1 VISPGAASA
10 RANGRLGGAVSNKSK
25 KREPLRRT
33 VPGRRTKRAP
43 VGSPGG
49 PPAGRKPEA
58 KLDFQDPHGATS
70 RRNSLE
76 LAIGREVRDFRRK
89 LNMTVAELA
98 AMAGM
103 STGMLSKIE
112 NGQTSP
118 SLATLQELSKA
129 LQVPV
134 TAFFRKFEEV
144 QDATFVRAGQ
154 GLTIERRGT
163 RAGHQYQLL
172 GHSLSRNLAVEP
184 YLITLT
190 KDSDVFP
197 VFQHEGIEFIYM
209 LEGEVGYRHG
219 DRVYVMTPGDSL
231 FFDADVPHGP
241 EQLRRLP
248 IRFLSVI
255 TYARAER
262 N

>member
-1 VISPGAASA
+1 MGKAV
-10 RANGRLGGAVSNKSK
+10 ANKTK

-33 VPGRRTKRAP
+33 PVQRSKRPSGGRRAQ
-43 VGSPGG
+43 S
-49 PPAGRKPEA
+49 
-58 KLDFQDPHGATS
+58 KLDFQDPHSVES

-76 LAIGREVRDFRRK
+76 SAIGREVRDFRRK
-89 LNMTVAELA
+89 LTMTVAELA
-98 AMAGM
+98 TVAGM

-134 TAFFRKFEEV
+134 TAFFRKFEEE

-172 GHSLSRNLAVEP
+172 GHSLSRDLAVEP

-197 VFQHEGIEFIYM
+197 VFQHDGIEFIYM

-219 DRVYVMTPGDSL
+219 DQVYALTPGDSL
-231 FFDADVPHGP
+231 FFDSDVPHGP
-241 EQLRRLP
+241 EELRKLP

-255 TYARAER
+255 TYTRR
-262 N
+262 DRD

>member
-1 VISPGAASA
+1 
-10 RANGRLGGAVSNKSK
+10 
-25 KREPLRRT
+25 LRRT
-33 VPGRRTKRAP
+33 APARPGAKAGKRA
-43 VGSPGG
+43 
-49 PPAGRKPEA
+49 EA
-58 KLDFQDPHGATS
+58 KLDFQDPHSLDS
-70 RRNSLE
+70 RRNDLE

-118 SLATLQELSKA
+118 SLATLRELSKA

-134 TAFFRKFEEV
+134 TSFFRKFEEE
-144 QDATFVRAGQ
+144 QDATYVKAGQ

-197 VFQHEGIEFIYM
+197 VFQHDGIEFIYM

-219 DRVYVMTPGDSL
+219 DRVYTLTPGDSL
-231 FFDADVPHGP
+231 FFDSDVPHGP
-241 EQLRRLP
+241 EHLRKLP

-255 TYARAER
+255 TYTRHER
-262 N
+262 G

>member
-1 VISPGAASA
+1 M
-10 RANGRLGGAVSNKSK
+10 SNKSK
-25 KREPLRRT
+25 KLEPLRQAPKPSSR
-33 VPGRRTKRAP
+33 KRAAD
-43 VGSPGG
+43 GSKKAGG
-49 PPAGRKPEA
+49 
-58 KLDFQDPHGATS
+58 KLDFQDPHHVSA
-70 RRNSLE
+70 RHNSLE

-98 AMAGM
+98 TMAGM

-134 TAFFRKFEEV
+134 TSFFRKFEEEK
-144 QDATFVRAGQ
+144 DATYVKAGQ

-172 GHSLSRNLAVEP
+172 GHSLSRDLSVEP
-184 YLITLT
+184 YLITLS

-197 VFQHEGIEFIYM
+197 VFQHDGIEFIYM

-219 DRVYVMTPGDSL
+219 DRVYSLTPGDSL
-231 FFDADVPHGP
+231 FFDSDVPHGP
-241 EQLRRLP
+241 EQLRKLP
-248 IRFLSVI
+248 IRFLSII
-255 TYARAER
+255 TYTRGER
-262 N
+262 G

>member
-1 VISPGAASA
+1 
-10 RANGRLGGAVSNKSK
+10 LSNNTK
-25 KREPLRRT
+25 KRETLRRT
-33 VPGRRTKRAP
+33 RPAQRSKRTA
-43 VGSPGG
+43 
-49 PPAGRKPEA
+49 ET
-58 KLDFQDPHGATS
+58 KLDFQNPHAASS

-76 LAIGREVRDFRRK
+76 LSIGREVRDFRRN
-89 LNMTVAELA
+89 LSMTVAELA
-98 AMAGM
+98 NIAGM

-134 TAFFRKFEEV
+134 TAFFRKFEEE

-197 VFQHEGIEFIYM
+197 VFQHDGIEFIYM

-241 EQLRRLP
+241 EQLRKLP
-248 IRFLSVI
+248 IRFISVI
-255 TYARAER
+255 TYLRS
-262 N
+262 

>member
-1 VISPGAASA
+1 M
-10 RANGRLGGAVSNKSK
+10 VSNKPK
-25 KREPLRRT
+25 KREPLRRS
-33 VPGRRTKRAP
+33 PPSRRTKTTADE
-43 VGSPGG
+43 SKS
-49 PPAGRKPEA
+49 ADSKKADA
-58 KLDFQDPHGATS
+58 KLDFQDPHS
-70 RRNSLE
+70 LSERHNSLE

-89 LNMTVAELA
+89 LSMTVAELA
-98 AMAGM
+98 TMAGM

-118 SLATLQELSKA
+118 SLATLRELSKA

-134 TAFFRKFEEV
+134 TAFFRKFEEEK
-144 QDATFVRAGQ
+144 DATYVKAGQ

-172 GHSLSRNLAVEP
+172 GHSLSRDLAVEP

-197 VFQHEGIEFIYM
+197 VFQHDGIEFIYM

-219 DRVYVMTPGDSL
+219 DRVYALHPGDSL
-231 FFDADVPHGP
+231 FFDSDVPHGP
-241 EQLRRLP
+241 EQLRKLP
-248 IRFLSVI
+248 IRFLSII
-255 TYARAER
+255 TYFRSER
-262 N
+262 G